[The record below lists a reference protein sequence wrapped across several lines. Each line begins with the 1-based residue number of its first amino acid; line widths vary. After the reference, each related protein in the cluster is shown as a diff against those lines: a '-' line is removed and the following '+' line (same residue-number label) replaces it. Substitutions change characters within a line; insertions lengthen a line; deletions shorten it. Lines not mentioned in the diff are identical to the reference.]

1 MWGGRAAW
9 REVARRG
16 EGAFLHPACRSM
28 LVRAFERIGR
38 PLPEGVKLTLPEPT
52 PKKSERW
59 QQPYV
64 PEFE

>member
-1 MWGGRAAW
+1 MKCSCVWTEYGERYFWSSHKNTGNSVVSGR
-9 REVARRG
+9 VTTSCG
-16 EGAFLHPACRSM
+16 N
-28 LVRAFERIGR
+28 
-38 PLPEGVKLTLPEPT
+38 VKLTLPEPT